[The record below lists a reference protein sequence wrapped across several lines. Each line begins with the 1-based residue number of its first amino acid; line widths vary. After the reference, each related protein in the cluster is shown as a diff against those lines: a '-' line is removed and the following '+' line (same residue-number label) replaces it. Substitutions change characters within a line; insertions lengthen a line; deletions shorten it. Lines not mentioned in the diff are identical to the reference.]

1 MCIRDSNS
9 GSCPSDPTNIP
20 HDCWDRYVRKGS
32 NTNGPLDVYCGW
44 DDSGNPLAG
53 QTYYEITPPSATNTG
68 ANGNNTISSN
78 WPGSGGGLCNTCNA
92 LAHVADCS
100 IAIDP
105 KRMETERYRIKMG
118 DYSGKMEIMNYLTG
132 GTNALARS
140 IRNLGNPFFD
150 ECQDKYPY
158 LDGRQLE
165 GQG

>member
-1 MCIRDSNS
+1 M
-9 GSCPSDPTNIP
+9 
-20 HDCWDRYVRKGS
+20 RKGS

-78 WPGSGGGLCNTCNA
+78 WPGGGGGLCNTCNA
-92 LAHVADCS
+92 LSHVADCS

-118 DYSGKMEIMNYLTG
+118 DYSGRMQILNYLTG
-132 GTNALARS
+132 GTNALSRS
-140 IRNLGNPFFD
+140 IKNVGNPFFD